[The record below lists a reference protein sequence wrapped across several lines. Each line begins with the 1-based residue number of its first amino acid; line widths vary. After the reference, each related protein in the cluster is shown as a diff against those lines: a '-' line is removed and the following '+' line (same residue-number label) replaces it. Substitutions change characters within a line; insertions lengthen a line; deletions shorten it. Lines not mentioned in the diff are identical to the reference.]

1 LTSFFRPY
9 RFLSGEYPSKP
20 TIVGMI
26 SIQITK
32 PNSQSKGEKDMCK
45 DCDCHEGEVCSCDC
59 GCECCGNGT
68 YFKRR
73 YQTKAEQIT
82 ELEAY
87 LSELKT
93 EVQAVEEHLADLRK

>member
-1 LTSFFRPY
+1 
-9 RFLSGEYPSKP
+9 
-20 TIVGMI
+20 
-26 SIQITK
+26 
-32 PNSQSKGEKDMCK
+32 MCK
-45 DCDCHEGEVCSCDC
+45 NYGCNEGQECSCSC
-59 GCECCGNGT
+59 GCACCGNGT
-68 YFKRR
+68 RFERR